1 MILMA
6 RAMAAKLQNCSGDI
20 FATWAVGGTV
30 AMAPRMLF
38 FASLGWAIQHLEVT
52 HLTCTPS
59 LWQSLELLNRKYPKG
74 WMAFGRKRWR
84 AHAQD
89 LRPAANRQHGLT
101 QGAVVIDGCQK
112 VGQFEIGWPG
122 VDDCRVGWTP
132 RTGPC
137 LSSSS
142 SQTPLSK
149 LLRALGRF

>member
-1 MILMA
+1 MIFMA

-74 WMAFGRKRWR
+74 WMAFDCKRWR

-89 LRPAANRQHGLT
+89 LRPAANRQHGLACKGL
-101 QGAVVIDGCQK
+101 QAYRILRVRAQRWPVSSRADYAGCS
-112 VGQFEIGWPG
+112 G
-122 VDDCRVGWTP
+122 D
-132 RTGPC
+132 
-137 LSSSS
+137 
-142 SQTPLSK
+142 
-149 LLRALGRF
+149 